1 MIRKHGILT
10 VLLLLYAL
18 TASAQKRVSAD
29 VETKTL
35 VGNSVVTATKTV
47 YCSNNGRL
55 VVAVHKP
62 LEYIMETNVNRETR
76 FYFPNTNEV
85 LVENSGMEGASDE
98 LLSLFLFGRLEDL
111 GVGLEG
117 YRLLATENVEDGMV
131 KKTFRTEKK
140 ELPPFCEIV
149 YKDYL
154 PIFSATLDAD
164 RNYITKVYYS
174 QYREVGWLP
183 FPHRSTMITYTSP
196 KDSTITRTIYS
207 NVVLD
212 GDDPM
217 FDFTVPSNAK
227 PMDMSDKNRK

>member
-117 YRLLATENVEDGMV
+117 YRLLATENVEDGIV
-131 KKTFRTEKK
+131 KKTFRT
-140 ELPPFCEIV
+140 
-149 YKDYL
+149 
-154 PIFSATLDAD
+154 
-164 RNYITKVYYS
+164 
-174 QYREVGWLP
+174 
-183 FPHRSTMITYTSP
+183 
-196 KDSTITRTIYS
+196 
-207 NVVLD
+207 
-212 GDDPM
+212 
-217 FDFTVPSNAK
+217 
-227 PMDMSDKNRK
+227 